1 MRQIETIAF
10 AGTSV
15 DILVSGEETGR
26 QFSLLRITNPPGVWT
41 PPHRHLNEE
50 ETIYV
55 LSGEVQVEAGGAT
68 RSLSAGDVVMLP
80 RGQAHR
86 LGNAGP
92 GPAQAL
98 VFCTPSGFERFIRE
112 AGEAITTAGPA
123 RAPDAAALG
132 RLATLSSR
140 FGIELLP
147 STWDSTN

>member
-1 MRQIETIAF
+1 MRPIETIAF

-15 DILVSGEETGR
+15 DILVTGEETGG

-50 ETIYV
+50 ETLYV
-55 LSGEVQVEAGGAT
+55 LVGELEVGSGGDT
-68 RSLSAGDVVMLP
+68 RSLSAGEVVVLP

-98 VFCTPSGFERFIRE
+98 VFCTPSGFEKFVRE
-112 AGEAITTAGPA
+112 AGEVISTAEPA
-123 RAPDAAALG
+123 VAPDAAALG
-132 RLATLSSR
+132 RLADLSSR

-147 STWDSTN
+147 PA